1 MNKFQIVG
9 KRQEKQEARLKAMGR
24 LKYTGDL
31 YVPNMLHCKILRSP
45 YANAVVK
52 SVDKSEALNVPG
64 VVDIITYDD
73 VPKILSMHQY
83 LHVPEIMYKDSYL
96 LERHV
101 RHVGDRVAAVAAET
115 VEAAEAALEKI
126 KVEYEVLPSALDFES
141 TLAPEAPVIHEEALK
156 GDNSVNIRGNV
167 FDTVDITIGDVEK
180 AFDEADLVL
189 TKHFRTSKPNPA
201 PLERTAVLCVPD
213 GNGHVDVWATS
224 QGIHAMRMNIAY
236 SLGLPVSKI
245 TCHRVFLGGA
255 FGAHIQTGF
264 IENICAFLALRTGSP
279 VKAEKTREEMF
290 LSCGRHPMLLDLK
303 AGFTKEGKIIALH
316 ADVTDDTGSYAFSGS
331 SKMMLA
337 AGFTLSMYK
346 CPNLRMSGRAVY
358 TNTPPLTAMRG
369 AGNPQAT
376 WAMES
381 LMDEAAERLGIEPIE
396 FRKMNILSV
405 GDKFYGQ
412 GPAVIST
419 IRSNGTLPLLEKGAA
434 AIGWEKRGRGSG
446 RVPYPDKPWIKRGIG
461 LARGFHTS
469 GCGSEKPNKFI
480 IDVSG
485 AIVKMNE
492 DGTATI
498 LNSAADCG
506 SGNMSVYCSMVA
518 EIVGLRYEDVHIKD
532 GDTDCTIFD
541 GATHASRGVY
551 GAGQPVAKCAA
562 DIRGQIIEWGARVFG
577 CGLEEIDIKDSRIY
591 LVADP
596 SVSRSVGEVMLKGIS
611 SGWGNVCATSTIR
624 PQACPPHF
632 TVIFA
637 EVDVDTITGKVDIVR
652 VVAGADA
659 GTIMNLNNVEG
670 QIVGGVHMGA
680 GYALMEDT
688 VFDKKSGRPLNA
700 QFGDYKILTSM
711 DMPPVEVITE
721 ETWEPTGP
729 LGAKGV
735 GEGVTNPVAPAIANA
750 IYDACGVRIPDLPC
764 TPEKILKAL
773 WAKEA

>member
-1 MNKFQIVG
+1 MKNFQIVG

-115 VEAAEAALEKI
+115 VEAAEAAIEKI

-156 GDNSVNIRGNV
+156 GDNPVNIRGNV
-167 FDTVDITIGDVEK
+167 FDMVDITIGDVEK
-180 AFDEADLVL
+180 AFDEADLIL

-381 LMDEAAERLGIEPIE
+381 LMDEAAEKLGIEPIE

-562 DIRGQIIEWGARVFG
+562 DIREQIIEWGARVFG
-577 CGLEEIDIKDSRIY
+577 CGLEEIDIKNSRIY

-596 SVSRSVGEVMLKGIS
+596 SVSKSVGEVMLKGIS

-764 TPEKILKAL
+764 TPEKVLDAL

>member
-156 GDNSVNIRGNV
+156 GDNPVNIRGNV

-637 EVDVDTITGKVDIVR
+637 EVDVDTVTGKVDIVR

>member
-1 MNKFQIVG
+1 MRQFQIVG
-9 KRQEKQEARLKAMGR
+9 RRQEKQEAALKAMGK

-31 YVPNMLHCKILRSP
+31 YVPDMLHCKILRSP
-45 YANAVVK
+45 YANAIVK
-52 SVDKSEALNVPG
+52 NVDKDEALKIPG

-156 GDNSVNIRGNV
+156 GDNPVNIRGNV

-213 GNGHVDVWATS
+213 GNGHVDIWATS
-224 QGIHAMRMNIAY
+224 QGIHAMRMNIAC
-236 SLGLPVSKI
+236 SLGLPISRL

-264 IENICAFLALRTGSP
+264 IENICTLLALRTGRP
-279 VKAEKTREEMF
+279 IKGEKTREEMF
-290 LSCGRHPMLLDLK
+290 LSCGRHPMLLKLK
-303 AGFTKEGKIIALH
+303 VGFKKNGKITALH
-316 ADVTDDTGSYAFSGS
+316 ADVTDDTGAYAFSGS

-376 WAMES
+376 WAVES
-381 LMDEAAERLGIEPIE
+381 VMDEAAETLNIDPIE
-396 FRKMNILSV
+396 LRKMNMLSV
-405 GDKFYGQ
+405 GDTFYGQ

-419 IRSNGTLPLLEKGAA
+419 IRSNGTLALLDKCAA
-434 AIGWEKRGRGSG
+434 AVGWEKRGHGRGTT
-446 RVPYPDKPWIKRGIG
+446 PYPDKPWIRRGIG

-506 SGNMSVYCSMVA
+506 GGNMSVYCSLVA
-518 EIVGLRYEDVHIKD
+518 EIVGLRYEDVHIKT

-551 GAGQPVAKCAA
+551 GAGQPIVKCAE
-562 DIRGQIIEWGARVFG
+562 DVRRQIIEWGARIFG
-577 CGLEEIDIKDSRIY
+577 CGVEDIDIKDSRMF

-596 SVSRSVGEVMLKGIS
+596 KIGKPVGDIILKGIS
-611 SGWGNVCATSTIR
+611 SGWGNVCSNHTVR
-624 PQACPPHF
+624 PKACPPHF

-637 EVDVDTITGKVDIVR
+637 VVDVNTHTGKVDIVR

-659 GTIMNLNNVEG
+659 GTILNRNNVEG

-688 VFDKKSGRPLNA
+688 IFSKEGRPLNA
-700 QFGDYKILTSM
+700 QFGDYKILTSL
-711 DMPPVEVITE
+711 DMPPVEIITE

-729 LGAKGV
+729 LGAKGI

-750 IYDACGVRIPDLPC
+750 IHDACGIRIPDLPC
-764 TPEKILKAL
+764 TPEKILDAL
-773 WAKEA
+773 GAKEA

>member
-156 GDNSVNIRGNV
+156 GDNPVNIRGNV

>member
-1 MNKFQIVG
+1 MKNFQIVG
-9 KRQEKQEARLKAMGR
+9 RRQEKQEAALKAMGK

-31 YVPNMLHCKILRSP
+31 YVPDMLHCKILRSP
-45 YANAVVK
+45 YANAIVK
-52 SVDKSEALNVPG
+52 NVDKDEALKIPG

-156 GDNSVNIRGNV
+156 GDNPVNIRGNV

-213 GNGHVDVWATS
+213 GNGHVDIWATS
-224 QGIHAMRMNIAY
+224 QGIHAMRMNIAC
-236 SLGLPVSKI
+236 SLGLPVSRL

-264 IENICAFLALRTGSP
+264 IENICTLLALRTGRP
-279 VKAEKTREEMF
+279 IKGEKTREEMF
-290 LSCGRHPMLLDLK
+290 LSCGRHPMLLKLK
-303 AGFTKEGKIIALH
+303 VGFKKNGKITALH
-316 ADVTDDTGSYAFSGS
+316 ADVTDDTGAYAFSGS

-376 WAMES
+376 WAVES
-381 LMDEAAERLGIEPIE
+381 VMDEAAETLNIDPIE
-396 FRKMNILSV
+396 LRKMNMLSV
-405 GDKFYGQ
+405 GDTFYGQ

-419 IRSNGTLPLLEKGAA
+419 IRSNGTLALLDKCAA
-434 AIGWEKRGRGSG
+434 AVGWEKRGHGRGTT
-446 RVPYPDKPWIKRGIG
+446 PYPDKPWIRRGIG

-506 SGNMSVYCSMVA
+506 GGNMSVYCSLVA
-518 EIVGLRYEDVHIKD
+518 EIVGLRYEDVHIKT

-551 GAGQPVAKCAA
+551 GAGQPIVKCAE
-562 DIRGQIIEWGARVFG
+562 DVRRQIIEWGARIFG
-577 CGLEEIDIKDSRIY
+577 CGVEDIDIKDSRMF

-596 SVSRSVGEVMLKGIS
+596 KIGKPVGDIILKGIS
-611 SGWGNVCATSTIR
+611 SGWGNVCSNHTVR
-624 PQACPPHF
+624 PKACPPHF

-637 EVDVDTITGKVDIVR
+637 VVDVNTHTGKVDIVR

-659 GTIMNLNNVEG
+659 GTILNRNNVEG

-688 VFDKKSGRPLNA
+688 IFSKEGRPLNA
-700 QFGDYKILTSM
+700 QFGDYKILTSL
-711 DMPPVEVITE
+711 DMPPVEIITE

-729 LGAKGV
+729 LGAKGI

-750 IYDACGVRIPDLPC
+750 IHDACGIRIPDLPC
-764 TPEKILKAL
+764 TSEKILDAL
-773 WAKEA
+773 GAKEA

>member
-1 MNKFQIVG
+1 MKNFQIVG
-9 KRQEKQEARLKAMGR
+9 KRQEKQEARLKAMGK

-31 YVPNMLHCKILRSP
+31 YVPDMLHCKILRSP
-45 YANAVVK
+45 YANAIVK
-52 SVDKSEALNVPG
+52 SVDKGEALKIPG
-64 VVDIITYDD
+64 VVDVITYDD

-156 GDNSVNIRGNV
+156 GDNPVNIRGNV

-213 GNGHVDVWATS
+213 GNGHVDIWATS

-236 SLGLPVSKI
+236 SLGLPVSRL

-264 IENICAFLALRTGSP
+264 IENICTLLALRTGRP
-279 VKAEKTREEMF
+279 IKGEKTREEMF
-290 LSCGRHPMLLDLK
+290 LSCGRHPMLLKLK
-303 AGFTKEGKIIALH
+303 VGFKKNGKITALH
-316 ADVTDDTGSYAFSGS
+316 ADVTDDTGAYAFSGS

-376 WAMES
+376 WAVES
-381 LMDEAAERLGIEPIE
+381 VMDEAAETLNIDPIE
-396 FRKMNILSV
+396 LRKMNLLSV
-405 GDKFYGQ
+405 GDTFYGQ

-419 IRSNGTLPLLEKGAA
+419 IRSNGTLALLDKCAA
-434 AIGWEKRGRGSG
+434 AVGWEKRGHGRGTT
-446 RVPYPDKPWIKRGIG
+446 PYPDKPWIRRGIG

-506 SGNMSVYCSMVA
+506 GGNMSVYCSLVA
-518 EIVGLRYEDVHIKD
+518 EIVGLRYEDVHIKT

-551 GAGQPVAKCAA
+551 GAGQPIVKCAE
-562 DIRGQIIEWGARVFG
+562 DVRRQIIEWGARIFG
-577 CGLEEIDIKDSRIY
+577 CGVEDIDIKDSRMF

-596 SVSRSVGEVMLKGIS
+596 KIGKPVGDIILKGIS
-611 SGWGNVCATSTIR
+611 SGWGNVCSNHTVR
-624 PQACPPHF
+624 PKACPPHF

-637 EVDVDTITGKVDIVR
+637 VVDVNTHTGKVDIVR

-659 GTIMNLNNVEG
+659 GTILNRNNVEG

-680 GYALMEDT
+680 GFALMEDT
-688 VFDKKSGRPLNA
+688 IFSKEGRPLNA
-700 QFGDYKILTSM
+700 QFGDYKILTSL
-711 DMPPVEVITE
+711 DMPPVEIITE

-729 LGAKGV
+729 LGAKGI

-750 IYDACGVRIPDLPC
+750 IHDACGIRIPDLPC
-764 TPEKILKAL
+764 TPEKILDAL
-773 WAKEA
+773 GAKEA

>member
-1 MNKFQIVG
+1 MKNFQIVG

-156 GDNSVNIRGNV
+156 GDNPVNIRGNV

-637 EVDVDTITGKVDIVR
+637 EVDVDTITG
-652 VVAGADA
+652 
-659 GTIMNLNNVEG
+659 
-670 QIVGGVHMGA
+670 
-680 GYALMEDT
+680 
-688 VFDKKSGRPLNA
+688 
-700 QFGDYKILTSM
+700 
-711 DMPPVEVITE
+711 
-721 ETWEPTGP
+721 
-729 LGAKGV
+729 
-735 GEGVTNPVAPAIANA
+735 
-750 IYDACGVRIPDLPC
+750 
-764 TPEKILKAL
+764 
-773 WAKEA
+773 

>member
-1 MNKFQIVG
+1 MKNFQIVG

-156 GDNSVNIRGNV
+156 GDNPVNIRGNV

-381 LMDEAAERLGIEPIE
+381 LMDEAAEG
-396 FRKMNILSV
+396 S
-405 GDKFYGQ
+405 
-412 GPAVIST
+412 A
-419 IRSNGTLPLLEKGAA
+419 SN
-434 AIGWEKRGRGSG
+434 R
-446 RVPYPDKPWIKRGIG
+446 
-461 LARGFHTS
+461 
-469 GCGSEKPNKFI
+469 
-480 IDVSG
+480 
-485 AIVKMNE
+485 
-492 DGTATI
+492 
-498 LNSAADCG
+498 
-506 SGNMSVYCSMVA
+506 
-518 EIVGLRYEDVHIKD
+518 
-532 GDTDCTIFD
+532 
-541 GATHASRGVY
+541 
-551 GAGQPVAKCAA
+551 
-562 DIRGQIIEWGARVFG
+562 
-577 CGLEEIDIKDSRIY
+577 
-591 LVADP
+591 
-596 SVSRSVGEVMLKGIS
+596 
-611 SGWGNVCATSTIR
+611 
-624 PQACPPHF
+624 
-632 TVIFA
+632 
-637 EVDVDTITGKVDIVR
+637 
-652 VVAGADA
+652 
-659 GTIMNLNNVEG
+659 
-670 QIVGGVHMGA
+670 
-680 GYALMEDT
+680 
-688 VFDKKSGRPLNA
+688 
-700 QFGDYKILTSM
+700 
-711 DMPPVEVITE
+711 
-721 ETWEPTGP
+721 
-729 LGAKGV
+729 
-735 GEGVTNPVAPAIANA
+735 
-750 IYDACGVRIPDLPC
+750 
-764 TPEKILKAL
+764 
-773 WAKEA
+773 

>member
-1 MNKFQIVG
+1 MKNFQIVG

-96 LERHV
+96 LECHV

-156 GDNSVNIRGNV
+156 GDNPVNIRGNV

>member
-1 MNKFQIVG
+1 MKNFQIVG

-31 YVPNMLHCKILRSP
+31 YVPNMRHCKILRSP

-156 GDNSVNIRGNV
+156 GDNPVNIRGNV

>member
-156 GDNSVNIRGNV
+156 GDNPVNIRGNV

-518 EIVGLRYEDVHIKD
+518 EIVGLRYEDVHIKA

-637 EVDVDTITGKVDIVR
+637 EVDVDTVTGKVDIVR

>member
-1 MNKFQIVG
+1 
-9 KRQEKQEARLKAMGR
+9 
-24 LKYTGDL
+24 
-31 YVPNMLHCKILRSP
+31 
-45 YANAVVK
+45 
-52 SVDKSEALNVPG
+52 
-64 VVDIITYDD
+64 
-73 VPKILSMHQY
+73 
-83 LHVPEIMYKDSYL
+83 
-96 LERHV
+96 
-101 RHVGDRVAAVAAET
+101 
-115 VEAAEAALEKI
+115 
-126 KVEYEVLPSALDFES
+126 
-141 TLAPEAPVIHEEALK
+141 
-156 GDNSVNIRGNV
+156 
-167 FDTVDITIGDVEK
+167 
-180 AFDEADLVL
+180 
-189 TKHFRTSKPNPA
+189 
-201 PLERTAVLCVPD
+201 
-213 GNGHVDVWATS
+213 
-224 QGIHAMRMNIAY
+224 
-236 SLGLPVSKI
+236 
-245 TCHRVFLGGA
+245 
-255 FGAHIQTGF
+255 
-264 IENICAFLALRTGSP
+264 
-279 VKAEKTREEMF
+279 
-290 LSCGRHPMLLDLK
+290 
-303 AGFTKEGKIIALH
+303 
-316 ADVTDDTGSYAFSGS
+316 
-331 SKMMLA
+331 MMLA

>member
-1 MNKFQIVG
+1 MKQFHVVG
-9 KRQEKQEARLKAMGR
+9 KRQEKQEAKVKALGK

-31 YVPNMLHCKILRSP
+31 YTPNMLHCKILRSP
-45 YANAVVK
+45 YANAIVK
-52 SVDKSEALNVPG
+52 SVDKNDAQMIQG
-64 VVDIITYDD
+64 VVDIITYED

-101 RHVGDRVAAVAAET
+101 RHVGDRVAAVVAET
-115 VEAAEAALEKI
+115 IEAAEEAIEKI
-126 KVEYEVLPSALDFES
+126 KVEYEVLPAAIGFEATLDS
-141 TLAPEAPVIHEEALK
+141 EAPIIHEEALK
-156 GDNSVNIRGNV
+156 GETPVNIKGNV
-167 FDTVDITIGDVEK
+167 LDSVDILIGDVEK
-180 AFDEADLVL
+180 AFKQADVVL
-189 TKHFRTSKPNPA
+189 NRRFQTSKPNPA

-213 GNGHVDVWATS
+213 GNGHLDIWATS
-224 QGIHAMRMNIAY
+224 QGIHAMRMNIAN
-236 SLGLPVSKI
+236 SLGLPVSKL
-245 TCHRVFLGGA
+245 TCHRVFLGGG
-255 FGAHIQTGF
+255 FGAHIHTGF
-264 IENICAFLALRTGSP
+264 IENICAFLALRTGRP
-279 VKAEKTREEMF
+279 VRGEKTREEMF

-303 AGFTKEGKIIALH
+303 VGFTKEGKIIGLH

-346 CPNLRMSGRAVY
+346 CPNLRMSGRSVY

-376 WAMES
+376 WAMEC
-381 LMDEAAERLGIEPIE
+381 LMDEVAEILKIDPIE
-396 FRKMNILSV
+396 LRKMNMLSV
-405 GDKFYGQ
+405 GDRFYGQ

-434 AIGWEKRGRGSG
+434 AIGWKNRGCGNG
-446 RVPYPDKPWIKRGIG
+446 NTPYPDKPWIKRGIG
-461 LARGFHTS
+461 MARGFHTS

-485 AIVKMNE
+485 AIIKMNE

-498 LNSAADCG
+498 LNAAADCG
-506 SGNMSVYCSMVA
+506 GGNMSVYCSMVA
-518 EIVGLRYEDVHIKD
+518 EIVGLRYEDVHIKI

-541 GATHASRGVY
+541 GATHASRGIY
-551 GAGQPVAKCAA
+551 GAGQPVVKCAE
-562 DIRGQIIEWGARVFG
+562 DIRQQVIEWGARIFG
-577 CGLEEIDIKDSRIY
+577 CGLEDLEIENSRMF

-596 SVSRSVGEVMLKGIS
+596 SKNKSVGEIVLKGIS
-611 SGWGNVCATSTIR
+611 SGWGNICATSTVR

-637 EVDVDTITGKVDIVR
+637 EVDVNTITGQVDIIKIISGV
-652 VVAGADA
+652 DA
-659 GTIMNLNNVEG
+659 GTILNRNNVEG
-670 QIVGGVHMGA
+670 QIIGGVHMGA
-680 GYALMEDT
+680 GFALMEDT

-711 DMPPVEVITE
+711 DMPPVEIITE

-735 GEGVTNPVAPAIANA
+735 GEGVTNPVAPSIANA
-750 IYDACGVRIPDLPC
+750 IYDACGVRIRDLPC
-764 TPEKILKAL
+764 SPEKILKGL
-773 WAKEA
+773 QAKEA

>member
-1 MNKFQIVG
+1 MKNFQIVG

-156 GDNSVNIRGNV
+156 GDNPVNIRGNV

-637 EVDVDTITGKVDIVR
+637 EVDVDTVTGKVDIVR